1 MKVAPLYHE
10 LAKSDWCQ
18 PRIVHTGQHYD
29 YNMSEAFFQDLNL
42 PAPHVHLGV
51 GSGTHAE
58 QTAGVMMAYE
68 EVCLEEKPDFVI
80 VVGDVNSTLACAIT
94 AKKLWLPVAHLEA
107 GLRSGDRSMPEEI
120 NRILTDSISD
130 LLWTPS
136 PDADENLRHEG
147 IPDNKIAFVGNIML
161 DSYEMLREKIE
172 ADDAVEKFKL
182 NAGDYG
188 LVTLHRNFNVDTF
201 KALEALVNAL
211 LSVSEN
217 TPLIFPVH
225 PRTRES
231 LQKHKLWDK
240 LNTAESISLIEP
252 LGYIPFMR
260 LVSNAKV
267 VVTDSGGIQEET
279 TYLGIPCLTL
289 RPNTERPITITEG
302 TNRLSTAE
310 NLVEDIHQALNETN
324 KSITPPKFWDG
335 QTAQRV
341 AASLKKALEHGTA

>member
-10 LAKSDWCQ
+10 LSKSDWCQ

-42 PAPHVHLGV
+42 PTPHVHLGV

-136 PDADENLRHEG
+136 PDADENLR
-147 IPDNKIAFVGNIML
+147 
-161 DSYEMLREKIE
+161 
-172 ADDAVEKFKL
+172 
-182 NAGDYG
+182 
-188 LVTLHRNFNVDTF
+188 T
-201 KALEALVNAL
+201 
-211 LSVSEN
+211 
-217 TPLIFPVH
+217 
-225 PRTRES
+225 
-231 LQKHKLWDK
+231 
-240 LNTAESISLIEP
+240 
-252 LGYIPFMR
+252 
-260 LVSNAKV
+260 
-267 VVTDSGGIQEET
+267 
-279 TYLGIPCLTL
+279 
-289 RPNTERPITITEG
+289 
-302 TNRLSTAE
+302 
-310 NLVEDIHQALNETN
+310 
-324 KSITPPKFWDG
+324 
-335 QTAQRV
+335 
-341 AASLKKALEHGTA
+341 